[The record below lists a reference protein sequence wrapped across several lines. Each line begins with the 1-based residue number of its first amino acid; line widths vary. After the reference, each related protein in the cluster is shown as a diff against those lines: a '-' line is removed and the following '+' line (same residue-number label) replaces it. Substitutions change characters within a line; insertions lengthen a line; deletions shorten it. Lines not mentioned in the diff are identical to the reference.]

1 MHCVRCGPHVLF
13 DSVHLL
19 FDESRLPVECRDEGA
34 DVADDVGEEQSA
46 DEEGKSGEVTL
57 GVL

>member
-1 MHCVRCGPHVLF
+1 MRCGPHVLF

-46 DEEGKSGEVTL
+46 DEEGKGGEVTL